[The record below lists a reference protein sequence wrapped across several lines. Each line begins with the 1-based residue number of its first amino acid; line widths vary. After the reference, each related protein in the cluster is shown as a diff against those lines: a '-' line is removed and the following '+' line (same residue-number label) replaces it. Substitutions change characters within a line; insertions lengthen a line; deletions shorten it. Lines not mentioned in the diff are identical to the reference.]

1 MRATDTQVESGRASA
16 VATVG
21 GVTIHSEH
29 PFLEPEPDRDPVR
42 RFRGRLG
49 GAVTLWTSAAGEA
62 DTDRAGLTVS
72 SLMVAGGEP
81 AHVLAL
87 VDPDSD
93 LVEVVRRS
101 RTAVVALLEWP
112 HRQLADAFAGV
123 APAPGGPFRA
133 GTWTDSDWGPVL
145 EGTGG
150 WLGLRVAEAS
160 REVGWSLLLDGVVE
174 HVELGEER
182 QPLVHRRGRY
192 AALQPDR

>member
-1 MRATDTQVESGRASA
+1 MVSASPTSG

-21 GVTIHSEH
+21 AVTIHSEH

-49 GAVTLWTSAAGEA
+49 GAVTLWTSAAGDE
-62 DTDRAGLTVS
+62 RAGLTVS

-93 LVEVVRRS
+93 LAEVARRS
-101 RTAVVALLEWP
+101 GAAVVALLEWR
-112 HRQLADAFAGV
+112 HRELADAFAGV

-133 GTWTDSDWGPVL
+133 GTWTDTEWGPL
-145 EGTGG
+145 LDGASG
-150 WLGLRVAEAS
+150 WVGLRLTDDP

-192 AALQPDR
+192 AFVPSDR